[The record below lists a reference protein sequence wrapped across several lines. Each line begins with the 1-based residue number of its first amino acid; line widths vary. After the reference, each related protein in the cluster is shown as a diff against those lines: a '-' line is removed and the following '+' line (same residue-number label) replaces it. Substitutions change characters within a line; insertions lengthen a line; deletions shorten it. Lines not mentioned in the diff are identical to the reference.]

1 LYRLLG
7 PRAGQVREAPGEAMA
22 ASAVSIGLAGLER
35 LARGD
40 IAGQG
45 LSPRYVQRAEAEVKA
60 VGHRLESAST
70 RESSN

>member
-1 LYRLLG
+1 
-7 PRAGQVREAPGEAMA
+7 MA